1 MEFVTHRRED
11 GSFQPLREH
20 MENVA
25 RLAAEYGAAFGA
37 EEQAGRAGLLHDIG
51 KYSPRGQ
58 ARQRDPEHTPKTD
71 HATAGAQ
78 EAYLK
83 LRDLPAGLAV
93 AGHHGGL
100 PDLGVKGDREN
111 GTFMARMKKELT
123 GESDPSACR
132 GEIALPQ
139 RAKGPAWF
147 GAAREP
153 RIWAM
158 YTRMLFS
165 CLVDADFIDT
175 ETAMQGVQPR
185 GGYESIH

>member
-1 MEFVTHRRED
+1 MEFVTHKRDD

-20 MENVA
+20 IENVA

-37 EEQAGRAGLLHDIG
+37 SEQAGRAGLLHDIG
-51 KYSPRGQ
+51 KYSLRGQ

-78 EAYLK
+78 EAFLK

-100 PDLGVKGDREN
+100 PDLGQKGDREN

-123 GESDPSACR
+123 GENDPSAWR

-139 RAKGPAWF
+139 SARGPVWL
-147 GAAREP
+147 AAVREP
-153 RIWAM
+153 RVCAM
-158 YTRMLFS
+158 YIRMLFS

-175 ETAMQGVQPR
+175 DTALQGAQPR
-185 GGYESIH
+185 GG